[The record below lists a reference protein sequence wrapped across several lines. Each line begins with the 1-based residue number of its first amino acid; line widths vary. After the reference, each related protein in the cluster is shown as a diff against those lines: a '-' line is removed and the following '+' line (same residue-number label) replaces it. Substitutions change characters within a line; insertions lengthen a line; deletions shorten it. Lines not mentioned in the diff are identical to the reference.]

1 MKSELSLR
9 ANLPGGLQPKQEGKR
24 GVKADVAQAAKLESL
39 PTVRDWGAA
48 DAQATAVEQAGPSV
62 SRAEP
67 SLPPPGDGQPPFDG
81 SAAAGAEAALANGE
95 REHKQKKKKKK
106 RKDKD
111 RDRDREQDASGAA
124 EAGRQ
129 ISLGTARAANGA
141 AGQGLE
147 ASSTPS
153 DSQPQKKMKLTISFA
168 RNKAEDPK
176 PEQ

>member
-1 MKSELSLR
+1 MKSELSLP
-9 ANLPGGLQPKQEGKR
+9 ANLPGGVQPKQEGKR
-24 GVKADVAQAAKLESL
+24 DVKADAAPAGAAKLESL

-48 DAQATAVEQAGPSV
+48 DARATAAGQAGPSV

-67 SLPPPGDGQPPFDG
+67 SLPPPSSGQPPFGG

-95 REHKQKKKKKK
+95 REHKQKKKKK
-106 RKDKD
+106 RKDK
-111 RDRDREQDASGAA
+111 DRDREQDASKAT

-129 ISLGTARAANGA
+129 TSLGTARAANGA

-147 ASSTPS
+147 ASSAPS
-153 DSQPQKKMKLTISFA
+153 ESQPQKKMKLTISFK
-168 RNKAEDPK
+168 RTKAEDPK